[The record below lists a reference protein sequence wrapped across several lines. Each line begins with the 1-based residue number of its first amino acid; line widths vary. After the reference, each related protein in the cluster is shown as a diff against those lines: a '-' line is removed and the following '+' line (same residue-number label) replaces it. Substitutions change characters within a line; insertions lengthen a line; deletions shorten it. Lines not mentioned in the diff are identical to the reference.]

1 MLNKLFPYSDRKI
14 LCLVISVLALAV
26 YVVTAVANY
35 GFHHADELF
44 QIIELAGIKSGTFT
58 PYIAWEYEA
67 QIRPMLQP
75 ALCTLFLKSF
85 SLISVTDPFTLSL
98 LMRLFT
104 VLLSFVAVML
114 FVRNTASSFAS
125 SKVRVVYLALSL
137 LLWFIP
143 YLACRF
149 SSETYGAIFFVYALA
164 IYFSEKQNNKT
175 RILLGICLALSF
187 IFRFQMGLAI
197 LGFGLWSL
205 LIDKKCWKYFIVP
218 AITFIVVYALLGVG
232 VDSWF
237 YGEFVFAPYNYV
249 KVNSEV
255 SSEWFGSEPWWFYL
269 YNLVS
274 YPTYFVGIPLAVAII
289 YLLVRNPKN
298 PYLWCFIPF
307 FVVHSLIAH
316 KEVRFMFPMAFL
328 FPVMFMS
335 AFDKLNRKLGENKV
349 WKFSWQFILIAFV
362 YMNLW
367 GLEANMRKSAGDQT
381 CYLAKHIR
389 DNYQGQKVNIV
400 HGLYS
405 NPYGPYGGISGFYRN
420 DNVTTSKFGNIYGI
434 KLLLDPDAVNFFTC
448 RKCDLENMVC
458 VGEFAG
464 KNPFDV
470 LRSLGFE
477 YQSQSEPQSVEI
489 QTERYTTFDTGMI
502 LYVFKYVGDSY
513 VPQKSDYKDAVF
525 YYSDCEKVEWG
536 QSQTLTT
543 EISHAGKFS
552 SLTCCESP
560 YGITLVDSICNVAT
574 AKKLSVSMWIHQAD
588 TIPESSIVFEA
599 HGPENADIWSS
610 KMLMD
615 LTSKTNQWV
624 NICADFDL
632 PTDFSAYNN
641 FKIYLYNPSETKI
654 YCDDIFAVFY

>member
-75 ALCTLFLKSF
+75 ALCTLFFKSF

-104 VLLSFVAVML
+104 VLLSFVAIML

-255 SSEWFGSEPWWFYL
+255 SSEWFGALVVLPVQFGSLSDIFCGHSIGCCN
-269 YNLVS
+269 NL
-274 YPTYFVGIPLAVAII
+274 
-289 YLLVRNPKN
+289 
-298 PYLWCFIPF
+298 
-307 FVVHSLIAH
+307 
-316 KEVRFMFPMAFL
+316 
-328 FPVMFMS
+328 S
-335 AFDKLNRKLGENKV
+335 A
-349 WKFSWQFILIAFV
+349 
-362 YMNLW
+362 
-367 GLEANMRKSAGDQT
+367 
-381 CYLAKHIR
+381 C
-389 DNYQGQKVNIV
+389 
-400 HGLYS
+400 
-405 NPYGPYGGISGFYRN
+405 
-420 DNVTTSKFGNIYGI
+420 
-434 KLLLDPDAVNFFTC
+434 
-448 RKCDLENMVC
+448 
-458 VGEFAG
+458 
-464 KNPFDV
+464 
-470 LRSLGFE
+470 
-477 YQSQSEPQSVEI
+477 SQS
-489 QTERYTTFDTGMI
+489 
-502 LYVFKYVGDSY
+502 
-513 VPQKSDYKDAVF
+513 
-525 YYSDCEKVEWG
+525 
-536 QSQTLTT
+536 
-543 EISHAGKFS
+543 
-552 SLTCCESP
+552 
-560 YGITLVDSICNVAT
+560 
-574 AKKLSVSMWIHQAD
+574 
-588 TIPESSIVFEA
+588 
-599 HGPENADIWSS
+599 
-610 KMLMD
+610 
-615 LTSKTNQWV
+615 
-624 NICADFDL
+624 
-632 PTDFSAYNN
+632 
-641 FKIYLYNPSETKI
+641 
-654 YCDDIFAVFY
+654 